1 LTTGSLAGRRCL
13 CSRAASSGGEK
24 PFTVS
29 DAVAVLPFTRSARD
43 RPHPAESLKRLEI
56 LHTTIRGVCP
66 SRFAAQRAV
75 PFNFMRRRRLISTG
89 ALLSDS
95 GLFELVA
102 SRLGS
107 SAGLLLS
114 GELRGRQH
122 MAVWRCHG
130 VTRSC
135 TPAAAA
141 RHRALL
147 VPTASARATRCRHAA
162 WPSTST
168 APCGPTPP
176 PPACGGSFVLC

>member
-1 LTTGSLAGRRCL
+1 MTTRSLSRRQRPFGDGVFRRGEAFGCRRRRRRP
-13 CSRAASSGGEK
+13 SVHPWRAADASGGVVEAARD
-24 PFTVS
+24 PSHHYSGCPPV
-29 DAVAVLPFTRSARD
+29 TRSHA
-43 RPHPAESLKRLEI
+43 HA
-56 LHTTIRGVCP
+56 
-66 SRFAAQRAV
+66 RAV

-122 MAVWRCHG
+122 TAVWRCHG

-141 RHRALL
+141 RHCALL
-147 VPTASARATRCRHAA
+147 VPAASARATRCRHAA

-168 APCGPTPP
+168 APCA
-176 PPACGGSFVLC
+176 PAPQRLVYGGSFVLC